1 MIARVQRHAAW
12 ILVCIAAFLIAGVA
26 GTQSSGGFIERAD
39 TKVVRPRL
47 TVSEI
52 ASFVPSKRGK
62 FRFPPPYNTE
72 AIRITTP
79 ADCGGKDCV
88 SHVGYSYW
96 MNINNHVGSDT
107 MLIFLGLDRRQGGTG
122 PTLFSYNKVTDE
134 VKNLGPLF
142 DGASRFSWSGGLDW
156 YFSATQPT
164 KLYLTDESA
173 RLYRYDVKTK
183 TFETVFDAAAKFGFD
198 KDVTQTHSSSDDRV
212 HSATLRCKKPGCSD
226 GTHTAVADEEMLG
239 CLVYNETKRQFSY
252 YPRKQKFDECQID
265 ASGRWLLILEK
276 VQAADPDSIDNVVV
290 DLETGKQRTIL
301 SNQHKVSGA
310 AHGAI
315 SHLDM
320 GYGYMIGAD
329 NSYRLGNAKVL
340 YKFADDPLA
349 GKLVYYNGDWNA
361 PAPNHI
367 SSRNSAPDLPPEQQY
382 ACGSGASKNSGPRAN
397 EIICFTLNGSL
408 DVLVV
413 APVMTD
419 LNVSARCDDYCL
431 QPKGNLDVTGRYFI
445 WTTNMGGQRLDAFL
459 VKVPAQLLATNRR
472 AAR

>member
-1 MIARVQRHAAW
+1 MISRVHRRW
-12 ILVCIAAFLIAGVA
+12 LLILVAALSLPVLGRADSFP
-26 GTQSSGGFIERAD
+26 GGFIEKAD

-47 TVSEI
+47 TASQI
-52 ASFVPSKRGK
+52 ASFVPSNRGK

-72 AIRITTP
+72 AIRITTA

-88 SHVGYSYW
+88 AHVGYSYW

-107 MLIFLGLDRRQGGTG
+107 MLIFLGLDRRYGGTG
-122 PTLFSYNKVTDE
+122 PTLFSYNKLTDE

-142 DGASRFSWSGGLDW
+142 DGGSRLSWRGGLDW
-156 YFSATQPT
+156 YFSARQPT
-164 KLYLTDESA
+164 KLYVNDEDA
-173 RLYRYDVKTK
+173 RLYRYDVRTK
-183 TFETVFDAAAKFGFD
+183 SLETVFDAAPRFGRD
-198 KDVTQTHSSSDDRV
+198 KDITQPHSSNDDRV
-212 HSATLRCKKPGCSD
+212 HSATLRCKRSGCTD
-226 GTHTAVADEEMLG
+226 GTHTAVGDEDMLG
-239 CLVYNETKRQFSY
+239 CLVYNEGKHEFSN

-265 ASGRWLLILEK
+265 ASGRWLIILEK
-276 VQAADPDSIDNVVV
+276 VQAAEPDSIDNVII

-301 SNQHKVSGA
+301 SNQNKVSGA

-315 SHLDM
+315 SHLDL

-340 YKFADDPLA
+340 YKFAEDPLQ

-367 SSRNSAPDLPPEQQY
+367 SNRNSGSDVPPEQQY
-382 ACGSGASKNSGPRAN
+382 ACGSGASKNNGPRAN
-397 EIICFTLNGSL
+397 EIVCFTLNGSL

-419 LNVSARCDDYCL
+419 LNVSSRCDDYCL

-445 WTTNMGGQRLDAFL
+445 WTTNTGGQRLDAFM
-459 VKVPAQLLATNRR
+459 VKVPGQLLSSHR
-472 AAR
+472 ASR